1 MSLETN
7 PGKEHKMNRE
17 DNVFYWLPC
26 AVVFVST
33 AHEDRRDI
41 MTANA
46 MFVSEKEPLL
56 LISVAQDHLTD
67 QLIRQSGKF
76 TLVIGGEG
84 QKKLAAQAGS
94 SKGEQVDKFEQFS
107 IKTLNSN
114 KNEALI
120 PEGAAAWM
128 ACEVESSQEIK
139 GYRIY
144 IGRVV
149 DQEDLKV
156 KPLVWQ
162 KDVYFSLRPA

>member
-1 MSLETN
+1 
-7 PGKEHKMNRE
+7 MNRV

-33 AHEDRRDI
+33 AHEGRRDI
-41 MTANA
+41 MTANS

-56 LISVAQDHLTD
+56 VISVAQDHLTD

-76 TLVIGGEG
+76 TLVIAGED

-107 IKTLNSN
+107 IKTINSGE
-114 KNEALI
+114 NEALV

-128 ACEVESSQEIK
+128 ACEVESSQDIK

-149 DQEDLKV
+149 DQQDLNV
-156 KPLVWQ
+156 HPLVWQ
-162 KDVYFSLRPA
+162 KDAYFALKPE

>member
-1 MSLETN
+1 
-7 PGKEHKMNRE
+7 MNRV

-33 AHEDRRDI
+33 AHEDKRDI

-56 LISVAQDHLTD
+56 IISVAQDHLTD
-67 QLIRQSGKF
+67 QLISQSGKF
-76 TLVIGGEG
+76 TLVIAGED

-94 SKGEQVDKFEQFS
+94 SKGEQADKFEQFS
-107 IKTLNSN
+107 IKTINSGE
-114 KNEALI
+114 NEALI
-120 PEGAAAWM
+120 PEGAATWM
-128 ACEVESSQEIK
+128 ACEVESTQEIK

-149 DQEDLKV
+149 DQQDLNV
-156 KPLVWQ
+156 SPLVWQ
-162 KDVYFSLRPA
+162 KDAYFALKPE

>member
-1 MSLETN
+1 
-7 PGKEHKMNRE
+7 MNKV

-33 AHEDRRDI
+33 AHEDKRDI

-56 LISVAQDHLTD
+56 VISVAQGHLTD
-67 QLIRQSGKF
+67 QLISQSGKF
-76 TLVIGGEG
+76 TLVIAGED

-94 SKGEQVDKFEQFS
+94 SKGEQADKFEQFS
-107 IKTLNSN
+107 IKTINSGE
-114 KNEALI
+114 NEALI

-128 ACEVESSQEIK
+128 ACEVESTQEIK

-149 DQEDLKV
+149 DQQDLNV
-156 KPLVWQ
+156 SPLVWQ
-162 KDVYFSLRPA
+162 KDSYFSLGPA

>member
-1 MSLETN
+1 
-7 PGKEHKMNRE
+7 MNRVN
-17 DNVFYWLPC
+17 NVFYWLPC

-33 AHEDRRDI
+33 AHGDRRDI

-56 LISVAQDHLTD
+56 VISVAQDHLTD

-76 TLVIGGEG
+76 TLVIAGED

-107 IKTLNSN
+107 IKTINSDE
-114 KNEALI
+114 NEALV

-128 ACEVESSQEIK
+128 ACEVESSQDIK

-149 DQEDLKV
+149 DQQDLNV
-156 KPLVWQ
+156 SPLVWQ
-162 KDVYFSLRPA
+162 KDAYFALKPE

>member
-1 MSLETN
+1 MSRKN
-7 PGKEHKMNRE
+7 
-17 DNVFYWLPC
+17 DVFYWLPC

-56 LISVAQDHLTD
+56 SISVAQGHLTD
-67 QLIRQSGKF
+67 QLIGQSGKF
-76 TLVIGGEG
+76 TLVIAGEG
-84 QKKLAAQAGS
+84 QKKLAAQVGS
-94 SKGEQVDKFEQFS
+94 SKGEQIDKFEKFAIKS
-107 IKTLNSN
+107 INSGE
-114 KNEALI
+114 NEALI

-128 ACEVESSQEIK
+128 ACEVQSTHEIK

-149 DQEDLKV
+149 DQDDLNV
-156 KPLVWQ
+156 PPLVWQ
-162 KDVYFSLRPA
+162 KDAYFSLFKDPESSIQEEMI

>member
-1 MSLETN
+1 
-7 PGKEHKMNRE
+7 MNKV

-33 AHEDRRDI
+33 AHEDKRDI

-56 LISVAQDHLTD
+56 VISVAQGHLTD
-67 QLIRQSGKF
+67 QLISQSGKF
-76 TLVIGGEG
+76 TLVIAGED
-84 QKKLAAQAGS
+84 QKNLAAQAGS
-94 SKGEQVDKFEQFS
+94 SKGEQADKFERFS
-107 IKTLNSN
+107 IKTINSGE
-114 KNEALI
+114 NEALI

-128 ACEVESSQEIK
+128 ACEVESTQEIM

-149 DQEDLKV
+149 DQEDLNV
-156 KPLVWQ
+156 SPLIWQ
-162 KDVYFSLRPA
+162 KDSYFSLGPA

>member
-1 MSLETN
+1 
-7 PGKEHKMNRE
+7 MNRV

-33 AHEDRRDI
+33 AHGDRRDI

-56 LISVAQDHLTD
+56 IISVAQEHLTD
-67 QLIRQSGKF
+67 QLISQSGKF
-76 TLVIGGEG
+76 TLVIAGED

-94 SKGEQVDKFEQFS
+94 SKGEQADKFEQFS
-107 IKTLNSN
+107 IKTINSGE
-114 KNEALI
+114 NEALI

-149 DQEDLKV
+149 DQQDLNV
-156 KPLVWQ
+156 SPLVWQ
-162 KDVYFSLRPA
+162 KDSYFSLGPA

>member
-1 MSLETN
+1 
-7 PGKEHKMNRE
+7 MNRE
-17 DNVFYWLPC
+17 NNVFYWLPC

-67 QLIRQSGKF
+67 QLISQSGKF
-76 TLVIGGEG
+76 TLVIAGEG

-94 SKGEQVDKFEQFS
+94 SKGELVDKFEEFS
-107 IKTLNSN
+107 IKSINSG
-114 KNEALI
+114 KSEALI

-128 ACEVESSQEIK
+128 ACEVESAREIK

-144 IGRVV
+144 IGRVM
-149 DQEDLKV
+149 DQEDLNV
-156 KPLVWQ
+156 PPLVWQ
-162 KDVYFSLRPA
+162 KDRYFNLNPI

>member
-1 MSLETN
+1 
-7 PGKEHKMNRE
+7 MNRE

-26 AVVFVST
+26 AVVFVSI
-33 AHEDRRDI
+33 AHEKRRDI

-56 LISVAQDHLTD
+56 LISVAKDHLTD
-67 QLIRQSGKF
+67 RLISQSGKF
-76 TLVIGGEG
+76 TLVVAGEG

-94 SKGEQVDKFEQFS
+94 SKGEQVDKFEAFAIKS
-107 IKTLNSN
+107 INN
-114 KNEALI
+114 GENEAFI

-128 ACEVESSQEIK
+128 MCEVESTQEIK

-149 DQEDLKV
+149 EQDDLKV
-156 KPLVWQ
+156 PPLVWQ
-162 KDVYFSLRPA
+162 KDSYFSLQPA